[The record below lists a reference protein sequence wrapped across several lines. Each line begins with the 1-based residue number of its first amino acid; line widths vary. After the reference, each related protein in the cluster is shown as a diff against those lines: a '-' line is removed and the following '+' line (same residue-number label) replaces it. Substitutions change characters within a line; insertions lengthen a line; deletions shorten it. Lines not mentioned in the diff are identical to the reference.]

1 MLSSKKLFKLV
12 INNNY
17 DELSIAIQNK
27 QVNFKAEYGKIIINE
42 LVKLNKSIPNE
53 LSFIKDDDTIRP
65 FDILKIKTKN
75 KKTNEIVI

>member
-42 LVKLNKSIPNE
+42 LVKLNKLIPNE

-75 KKTNEIVI
+75 KKTN